1 MGGHNSFPGLS
12 LSIAMRDRAA
22 RLHIV
27 ISSAAFPQ
35 LPLAEIKPVA
45 QHEAQGLGDAA
56 AGVARQFLESQLLC
70 GRQGYGAHR
79 FHSSIAKKQGQTP
92 YFSFGLRMQRLFAAP
107 PIARTPP
114 LMSHRKNHERI
125 GFPTVDERI

>member
-1 MGGHNSFPGLS
+1 
-12 LSIAMRDRAA
+12 MRDRAA

-27 ISSAAFPQ
+27 IGSAAFPH

-79 FHSSIAKKQGQTP
+79 FHSSEK
-92 YFSFGLRMQRLFAAP
+92 AAGRP
-107 PIARTPP
+107 RANKSGSDPD
-114 LMSHRKNHERI
+114 
-125 GFPTVDERI
+125 F